1 MRRNAT
7 RRSGFIPT
15 HLKHLLIPLVWL
27 TAAAASAQGPMSSG
41 YKAPAPQT
49 AEQVPP
55 SAKDAKAPL
64 DVNKLFAS
72 TCGWCH
78 SNGGRSPGKGPQL
91 MGTTLTDAEIA
102 NRIKNG
108 KPGQMPSFAGTFSD
122 DDIKAIIRYIRELKE
137 S

>member
-1 MRRNAT
+1 V
-7 RRSGFIPT
+7 
-15 HLKHLLIPLVWL
+15 PLAFSM
-27 TAAAASAQGPMSSG
+27 AAAASAQGPMSSG
-41 YKAPAPQT
+41 YKAPATQT
-49 AEQVPP
+49 AEQAQPN
-55 SAKDAKAPL
+55 AKDAKGQL

-78 SNGGRSPGKGPQL
+78 SNGGRTAGKGPQL

-108 KPGQMPSFAGTFSD
+108 KAGQMPAFAGTFSD

>member
-1 MRRNAT
+1 MPRRAA
-7 RRSGFIPT
+7 RAD
-15 HLKHLLIPLVWL
+15 LLLL
-27 TAAAASAQGPMSSG
+27 TAACVASACALAQGPMSSG
-41 YKAPAPQT
+41 YKPAGASEQSS
-49 AEQVPP
+49 AEQTPAG
-55 SAKDAKAPL
+55 SAKAAKGPL
-64 DVNKLFAS
+64 DVNQLFAS

-91 MGTTLTDAEIA
+91 MGTTLTDAEIT

-108 KPGQMPSFAGTFSD
+108 KPGQMPAFGSAFSD

>member
-1 MRRNAT
+1 
-7 RRSGFIPT
+7 
-15 HLKHLLIPLVWL
+15 LKHLLFPIAFA
-27 TAAAASAQGPMSSG
+27 TAACASAQGPMSSG
-41 YKAPAPQT
+41 YKAPQPS
-49 AEQVPP
+49 AEQTPAAA
-55 SAKDAKAPL
+55 AKDAKGSL

>member
-1 MRRNAT
+1 MCPVA
-7 RRSGFIPT
+7 
-15 HLKHLLIPLVWL
+15 L
-27 TAAAASAQGPMSSG
+27 AQGPMSSG
-41 YKAPAPQT
+41 YKPNPATQGSP
-49 AEQVPP
+49 EQAQ
-55 SAKDAKAPL
+55 SANAKDAKGAL
-64 DVNKLFAS
+64 DVNKLFGS

-122 DDIKAIIRYIRELKE
+122 DDIKAIIRYIRDLKE

>member
-1 MRRNAT
+1 MRAVLILVAAC
-7 RRSGFIPT
+7 GFSVV
-15 HLKHLLIPLVWL
+15 L
-27 TAAAASAQGPMSSG
+27 AQGPMSSG
-41 YKAPAPQT
+41 YKPNPVTQASPEQAPST
-49 AEQVPP
+49 
-55 SAKDAKAPL
+55 AKDAKAPL

-78 SNGGRSPGKGPQL
+78 SNGGRSAGKGPQL

>member
-1 MRRNAT
+1 MRTNV
-7 RRSGFIPT
+7 S
-15 HLKHLLIPLVWL
+15 HLLLAIVL
-27 TAAAASAQGPMSSG
+27 AAAATTSAQGPMSSG
-41 YKAPAPQT
+41 YKAPQPS
-49 AEQVPP
+49 AEQTPAA
-55 SAKDAKAPL
+55 SGKDAKGPL